1 MDDTLP
7 TESGLSVPAPGAWSK
22 RGLPAEPLGVRR
34 APRDATLL
42 SRRVFVRGAS
52 GGLLIGVVA
61 LLDACGPSSPATAQ
75 PTPAAAAPVSPTTA
89 PVSPTAAPKPTTPST
104 GPTAP
109 APATAVAKPTT
120 QAQPFSVPG
129 QIGVSKS
136 VRLPARVTLP
146 GAKPDLPGSDDGLID
161 PGYINYPANPVKAV
175 AEKPGTGGDVTVAT
189 WTLAPP
195 PPAMESNAL
204 WQEVNKQ
211 LGVNLKLNLNSQAD
225 YQSVKLPTII
235 AGDDLPDI
243 LFIAPGTVIAGL
255 PQFLQ
260 AKCADLTPYLS
271 GDAVKDYPN
280 LANFSSLAWQ
290 GVVFNKAIFGV
301 PAPYP
306 LFLWVHWVHQEL
318 LDADNLQQ
326 PKNLDEYKSL
336 LKHFTN
342 PQQDQYG
349 LATEN
354 TNGYG
359 ITNGFF
365 TAMYGLPNTW
375 AVDAAGKL
383 TAAHEIDRYKDAI
396 NTAREQWAAGVYS
409 PNSPQYSTGTARAD
423 FAARKFAFRFDGF
436 QGASLMFFSSAPNLN
451 PPGKYRIVSPFS
463 AVSGAQPTYWAQPGI
478 FGYSVLKKASPER
491 IKELLRV
498 LNWIAA
504 PFGSQEHLLMRY
516 GVKDV
521 DYTPDASGN
530 PILTQQGKADTL
542 VPWQYITQGPNA
554 LYFPTAPE
562 YPQVMQDAEKA
573 MLPFAQIDPTATL
586 YSDTFASKGT
596 GLAQLIYNG
605 VGEVVLGRQPVS
617 AVDQIISD
625 WKSQGGD
632 KMRAEFEQALA
643 DARG

>member
-1 MDDTLP
+1 MTFKTRSQDVEDTQP
-7 TESGLSVPAPGAWSK
+7 H
-22 RGLPAEPLGVRR
+22 R
-34 APRDATLL
+34 ATL
-42 SRRVFVRGAS
+42 SRRAFVRVTS
-52 GGLLIGVVA
+52 GGFLLGVVA
-61 LLDACGPSSPATAQ
+61 LLEACGPSSAPSSQ
-75 PTPAAAAPVSPTTA
+75 PTAAAAAPVP
-89 PVSPTAAPKPTTPST
+89 P
-104 GPTAP
+104 
-109 APATAVAKPTT
+109 TAVAKPITPSISPT
-120 QAQPFSVPG
+120 APVSAPAAAQPTVQTQPFSVPG
-129 QIGVSKS
+129 QIGVSRS
-136 VRLPARVTLP
+136 VQLPTRVVLP
-146 GAKPDLPGSDDGLID
+146 GAKPDLPGSADGLID
-161 PGYINYPANPVKAV
+161 PGYINYPASPVKAV
-175 AEKPGTGGDVTVAT
+175 VDKPGSGSDVTVAT
-189 WTLAPP
+189 WTLAAPP
-195 PPAMESNAL
+195 PGVESNAL
-204 WQEVNKQ
+204 WQEANKQ
-211 LGVNLKLNLNSQAD
+211 LGVNLKLNINSQAD

-243 LFIAPGTVIAGL
+243 LYIAPGTVIAGL
-255 PQFLQ
+255 PRFLQ

-271 GDAVKDYPN
+271 GDAAKDYPN
-280 LANFSSLAWQ
+280 LANFPTLAWQ

-318 LDADNLQQ
+318 LEADNLQP

-342 PQQDQYG
+342 PQQDRYG

-375 AVDAAGKL
+375 GVDGAGKL
-383 TAAHEIDRYKDAI
+383 TAAVEIDRYKDAI

-436 QGASLMFFSSAPNLN
+436 QGASLMFFSSAPSLN
-451 PPGKYRIVSPFS
+451 PPGKYRIVSPF
-463 AVSGAQPTYWAQPGI
+463 AAAAGVQPTYWAQPGI

-498 LNWIAA
+498 LNWIAS
-504 PFGSQEHLLMRY
+504 PFGSQEHQLMRY

-521 DYTPDASGN
+521 DYTPDAKGN
-530 PILTQQGKADTL
+530 PILTTQGKADTL
-542 VPWQYITQGPNA
+542 IPWQYITQAPNA

-573 MLPFAQIDPTATL
+573 MLPFAQIDPTSTL

-596 GLAQLIYNG
+596 SLAQLLYNG
-605 VGEVVLGRQPVS
+605 VGEVVLGRQPTS
-617 AVDQIISD
+617 SVDQLIMA

-632 KMRAEFEQALA
+632 QMKAEFEQALA